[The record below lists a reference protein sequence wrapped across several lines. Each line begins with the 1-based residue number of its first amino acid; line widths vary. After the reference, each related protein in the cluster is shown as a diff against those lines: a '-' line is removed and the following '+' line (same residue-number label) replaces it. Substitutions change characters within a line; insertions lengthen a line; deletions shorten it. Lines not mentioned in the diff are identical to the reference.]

1 MHSAAFVFFALAQ
14 ATLAALA
21 IRLLRRRPSLSLLM
35 LALPIAAVVWDN
47 AIMVLGAPL
56 LNSGH
61 DAALVALSWPRFIGH
76 AVFTPAWIVAAIG
89 LCRQTG
95 ARWAAT
101 PVANAGQWVLYGFAM
116 LAGVMRYVVFL
127 QMSPVWD
134 GGMFYYTNTGTFP
147 GPPLGSIT
155 MLVTVLV
162 CGFVVWRKSG
172 VPWMLLGSLFMLATQ
187 LIPREIVGFLVTN
200 SGEVI
205 MAASLVAT
213 AALLQRRFAV
223 LPDEGAIYFG
233 ATIPENAKSKPDP
246 LTT

>member
-14 ATLAALA
+14 ATLAVLA

-56 LNSGH
+56 LNGGH
-61 DAALVALSWPRFIGH
+61 DAALAALSWPRFIGH

-89 LCRQTG
+89 LCRQAG

-101 PVANAGQWVLYGFAM
+101 PASYSGQWVLYGFAM

-155 MLVTVLV
+155 MLITVLI
-162 CGFVVWRKSG
+162 CGIVLWRKSG

-187 LIPREIVGFLVTN
+187 LIPREVVGFLVTN

-213 AALLQRRFAV
+213 AAVLQRRFVPA
-223 LPDEGAIYFG
+223 A
-233 ATIPENAKSKPDP
+233 IPESVISEADP
-246 LTT
+246 LTA